1 MTHTELLAFQME
13 SEKDQLE
20 AGKKRFLKQQDRI
33 EQDKGFGARDDVS
46 KVIKGC
52 LPKVSQALLRFLSS
66 KGTKAKFYINLLDI
80 DLVSLIA
87 LTGCFN
93 GVQRQSTLNTLTVNL
108 GKMVEAEVW
117 GHALQSK
124 DKRLYGRLVNR
135 ATKTHGAITYR
146 HKALRAT
153 AAKEGH
159 HPVSWDVDLRAKV
172 GEPLLNAVLQS
183 CPEVFELYDA
193 QSNNGKH
200 TLKHIGITAQASD
213 LLASIS
219 EVQGWM
225 HPSFKPMLVP
235 PKPWTSFYTGAYA
248 TKDLSSKV
256 QLIRTNDQDH
266 VELVKEAINNGSM
279 TKCLEALNTIQET
292 PWAINQPI
300 LDLVRWAWENNVLIE
315 GLPLNQHFPS
325 PPHPK
330 PWETMNENEQKAWRI
345 RAAKVALKNRGI
357 DGDRVT
363 MLGDLSVAES
373 LRAADRF
380 YLPHSLDFRGRV
392 YAVPSFNGQRSDHIR
407 AMLRFADGLPLGDS
421 GAYWLAVHLANCGD
435 FDGISKGTLDARFAW
450 TIDNEDTI
458 TAVASNP
465 YDTVDLWRR
474 ADKPFQFVA
483 ACIEYAGFLEQ
494 GITYISYL
502 PIALDGSNSGLQHY
516 SASLRSSEGSLVNLI
531 PSDKPADLYQS
542 VADLTVKAM
551 EEDAAK
557 GSDIAKLCLAN
568 GVTRKLVKRNA
579 MTFSYSSGEY
589 GFKQQHMTDLM
600 EPLGLKVLSGELQE
614 HPYGEDGGFEA
625 AGYIAKKTYKAITS
639 LVSDATSGMKFFQ
652 KCAASLAHEGKGLTW
667 VTPTGLPVTHRY
679 TEWDTKAVKMFLYD
693 KTIPVIGMGKEDKV
707 EDGDVLKQVRLTI
720 RTKPTERINK
730 AKAKSAV
737 APNVIHSLDA
747 SHLMLTV
754 LKAKEQG
761 IKHFSLIHDSFG
773 THAANTSDF
782 FYIIRE
788 AFVEMYENYCP
799 YEEIQQR
806 TLDALDNQTKVPAL
820 PQKGEL
826 NVQDVQYSLYAF
838 A

>member
-1 MTHTELLAFQME
+1 MTHTELLKAQIE
-13 SEKDQLE
+13 NEKGQLD
-20 AGKKRFLKQQDRI
+20 AGRERFLKQQDRI
-33 EQDKGFGARDDVS
+33 QGDKGFGSRDDVS

-52 LPKVSQALLRFLSS
+52 LPKVSKALLKYLKS

-93 GVQRQSTLNTLTVNL
+93 GVQRQTSLNTITVNL
-108 GKMVEAEVW
+108 GKAVEAEVW
-117 GHALQSK
+117 GQALNSK

-153 AAKEGH
+153 AAKEGYN
-159 HPVSWDVDLRAKV
+159 PVTWDQDLKAKV
-172 GEPLLNAVLQS
+172 GEPLLNAVLKA
-183 CPEVFELYDA
+183 CPEVFELYDTEG
-193 QSNNGKH
+193 GKGKN
-200 TLKHIGITAQASD
+200 TTKYIGLTTEASD
-213 LLASIS
+213 LLSSIT
-219 EVQGWM
+219 EFQAWM

-235 PKPWTSFYTGAYA
+235 PRPWTSFYTGAYV
-248 TKDLSSKV
+248 TRDLSSKV
-256 QLIRTNDQDH
+256 QLVRTHDQEH
-266 VELVKEAINNGSM
+266 IELVKEAIADGSM
-279 TKCLEALNTIQET
+279 DKCLKALNLIQET
-292 PWAINQPI
+292 PWAINEPI
-300 LDLVRWAWENNVLIE
+300 LDLVRWAWEQNISID
-315 GLPLNQHFPS
+315 GFPLNQHLPP

-345 RAAKVALKNRGI
+345 RAARVALKNRGI

-363 MLGDLSVAES
+363 MLGGLSVAEG
-373 LRAADRF
+373 LRGAQRF

-392 YAVPSFNGQRSDHIR
+392 YAVPSYNGQRADHIR
-407 AMLRFADGLPLGDS
+407 ATLRFADGLALGDS
-421 GAYWLAVHLANCGD
+421 GAYWLAVHVANCGD

-450 TIDNEDTI
+450 TIDNEELI
-458 TAVASNP
+458 QSIAREP
-465 YDTVDLWRR
+465 YDTVDIWRR

-483 ACIEYAGFLEQ
+483 ACIEYAGFLEH
-494 GITYISYL
+494 GESFVSHL

-516 SASLRSSEGSLVNLI
+516 SASLRSPEGALVNLV

-551 EEDAAK
+551 GEDAAE
-557 GSDIAKLCLAN
+557 GSEIAKLCLKN

-600 EPLGLKVLSGELQE
+600 EPLALKVLSGELPS

-639 LVSDATSGMKFFQ
+639 LVKDAATGMKFFQ
-652 KCAASLAHEGKGLTW
+652 KCATSLAHEGKGLTW
-667 VTPTGLPVTHRY
+667 ITPTGLPVTHRY
-679 TEWDTKAVKMFLYD
+679 TEWDSKTVKMFLYD
-693 KTIPVIGMGKEDKV
+693 KAIPVIQSSTEDKV

-720 RTKPTERINK
+720 RTKPTSRINK

-761 IKHFSLIHDSFG
+761 ISSFSLIHDSFG

-782 FYIIRE
+782 FYTIRE
-788 AFVEMYENYCP
+788 AFVEMYESYCP
-799 YEEIQQR
+799 YETIREC
-806 TLDALDNQTKVPAL
+806 TLNALDNQSKVPQV
-820 PQKGEL
+820 PQKGSL
-826 NVQDVQYSLYAF
+826 NVKDVSTSLYAF